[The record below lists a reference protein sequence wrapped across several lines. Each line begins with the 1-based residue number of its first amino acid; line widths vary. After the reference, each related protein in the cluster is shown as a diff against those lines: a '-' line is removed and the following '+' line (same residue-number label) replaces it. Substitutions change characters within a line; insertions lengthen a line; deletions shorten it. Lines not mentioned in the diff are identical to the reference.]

1 SADTGLAVPTSAL
14 VAIEDGR
21 GRVFVARDGRAV
33 PLDLRLGEVGSEH
46 VRVLEGLDA
55 NDAVVVE
62 GAAYLAEGT
71 PVSTLSD
78 GAP

>member
-1 SADTGLAVPTSAL
+1 M
-14 VAIEDGR
+14 
-21 GRVFVARDGRAV
+21 